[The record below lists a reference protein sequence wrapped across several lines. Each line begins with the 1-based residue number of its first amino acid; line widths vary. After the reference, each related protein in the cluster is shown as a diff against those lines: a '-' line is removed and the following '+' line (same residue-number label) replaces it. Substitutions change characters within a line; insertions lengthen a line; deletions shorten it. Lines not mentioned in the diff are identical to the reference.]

1 MFFRDGCR
9 YCTESMEFYRRLGA
23 EPNRARLLVVGRED
37 VDQLRNYVNKNEFHP
52 DGFSSIGTKPVK
64 VSGTP
69 TLLLVTADRTI
80 KGIWPGRLDA
90 TAEEEVLKSIRR

>member
-9 YCTESMEFYRRLGA
+9 YCSESMEFYRRLGA
-23 EPNRARLLVVGRED
+23 EPNRARLLVVGRES
-37 VDQLRNYVNKNEFHP
+37 VDKLRTYATENQFHP
-52 DGFSSIGTKPVK
+52 DGFASIGAKPVK

-90 TAEEEVLKSIRR
+90 TGEEEV